1 MASIYDIAKVAG
13 VSYSTVSLILNNRG
27 DDVRISKKTQER
39 VKKIAKDMGYV
50 PNINARK
57 LISKDIKN
65 LPEIALFWSP
75 TQHPIFLNDMISR
88 MNALIKQKSIQPM
101 SVTIYPFETD
111 QLYKMEKIL
120 CGNFAHGIIIPAA
133 SDEDV
138 NYLKQMDIRTPVINL
153 YSDIAKYH
161 SVDTDSYLNGY
172 TAAKIFDEQNIKKV
186 GIVENVY
193 QSVSSSERVR
203 GFKDYCSA
211 HHMEIIVD
219 LAQIP
224 EGDFHIDTALNR
236 YQKGRSIVEKLLEE
250 NLLPQGLFIQED
262 DSARGIYS
270 SLRSHNI
277 RVPEDVAVIC
287 YGYNSKENEEEN
299 RLTMIEFPIEALAI
313 KTWGLMNQ
321 ILDGSI
327 TTPTRIVCPTTVHFG
342 RSCPKPKTWDE

>member
-75 TQHPIFLNDMISR
+75 SQHPVFLNDMISR
-88 MNALIKQKSIQPM
+88 MNALVKQKAIQPM
-101 SVTIYPFETD
+101 SVTIYPFETG
-111 QLYKMEKIL
+111 QLCKMEKIL
-120 CGNFAHGIIIPAA
+120 RGNFAHGIIIPAA
-133 SDEDV
+133 RDEDV
-138 NYLKQMDIRTPVINL
+138 NYLKQLDIRTPVINL
-153 YSDIAKYH
+153 YSDIPKYH

-172 TAAKIFDEQNIKKV
+172 TAAKIFDKKGIKTV

-203 GFKDYCSA
+203 GFKDYCSE
-211 HHMEIIVD
+211 HYMDIIID

-224 EGDFHIDTALNR
+224 EVDSQNDTAINR
-236 YQKGRSIVEKLLEE
+236 YQKGRSIVDDLLKAD
-250 NLLPQGLFIQED
+250 LLPQGLFIQED

-299 RLTMIEFPIEALAI
+299 RLTMIEFPIESLA
-313 KTWGLMNQ
+313 TEAWGLMNQ
-321 ILDGSI
+321 ILDGTI
-327 TTPTRIVCPTTVHFG
+327 TKATRIVCPTAIHYG
-342 RSCPKPKTWDE
+342 RSCPKPQSWDV